1 MKQCK
6 LFIAILLA
14 ALCLLACAA
23 ADEPTVYQRG
33 NFKFILLED
42 GTAEI
47 TGYTGNSANLV
58 VPDTLDG
65 YKVTGIGDDAFY
77 SCDSLTSITI
87 PDSVTQMGANPF
99 RFCEKLTSIRVSPG
113 HPTLATIDGVLFDKA
128 EKKLICYPY
137 EFTAS
142 SYAVPNGIRSI
153 GKWAFCDCDSLT
165 SITLP
170 DGLTS
175 IGEGAFSNCDSLTSI
190 TIPDSVTQMG
200 ANPFRSCKKLT
211 SIRVSP
217 SHPTLVTIDGVLFD
231 KAEKKLICYPYA
243 FTASSYAVPN
253 GILSI
258 GDGAFICSSLTSITL
273 PDSVTSI
280 GDGAFHFCTSLTSI
294 TLPDGVT
301 SIGDSAFRYC
311 KSLTSITIPASVT
324 NIGDSAFADCSDTL
338 LFTVEQGSYAD
349 QWCKENNLYFTY
361 PNANDWLLN

>member
-1 MKQCK
+1 MNMKKC
-6 LFIAILLA
+6 IALVLVLLA
-14 ALCLLACAA
+14 LVCCAA
-23 ADEPTVYQRG
+23 ADEPTEYTCG
-33 NFKFILLED
+33 DFTYILLED

-47 TGYTGNSANLV
+47 TDYFGNAAELV

-77 SCDSLTSITI
+77 S
-87 PDSVTQMGANPF
+87 
-99 RFCEKLTSIRVSPG
+99 
-113 HPTLATIDGVLFDKA
+113 
-128 EKKLICYPY
+128 
-137 EFTAS
+137 
-142 SYAVPNGIRSI
+142 
-153 GKWAFCDCDSLT
+153 
-165 SITLP
+165 
-170 DGLTS
+170 
-175 IGEGAFSNCDSLTSI
+175 CDSLTSI

-273 PDSVTSI
+273 PDSVTSFGDDAFSFCSSLTSITLPDSVASIGDGAFISCSSLTSITLPDSVTSI

-324 NIGDSAFADCSDTL
+324 SIGDSAFADCSDTL

-349 QWCKENNLYFTY
+349 QWCKENNLYYTF
-361 PNANDWLLN
+361 PNVNDWLLN